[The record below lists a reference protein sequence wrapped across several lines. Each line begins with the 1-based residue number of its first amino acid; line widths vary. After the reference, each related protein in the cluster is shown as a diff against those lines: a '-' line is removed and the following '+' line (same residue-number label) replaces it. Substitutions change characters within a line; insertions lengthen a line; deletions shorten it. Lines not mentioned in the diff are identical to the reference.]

1 MRQQNKNGEE
11 KIKRNEN
18 AFYFQ
23 IFFKIRNHY
32 FPKLISWMNNLED
45 FRTLEKCIYP
55 IRYMIFMGLLLY
67 ILKLEALRQLHTLN
81 GQTLIDNLNDFL
93 GLNLEALNHFGTL
106 IYFCKGNDPKN
117 LETLRY
123 KMIQSLLRK
132 KVLTRYRLF
141 NEYYLIAIDG
151 TNNLTFKKRHCP
163 QCIARKA
170 PNGEIYYYH
179 PVLEAKIVT
188 SSGLAFSVESEFI
201 ENKKG
206 VKKALSDEE
215 KQDCELRAAYRLIEK
230 LKKKFPQLKICLLA
244 DSLYANQQIMKKCK
258 DYGWKYIITFK
269 EGSIPNVYKEF
280 ESLIEIE
287 KGNIKQIENEKVRQD
302 IRWINHIDHEEQKV
316 NVVECREHKIK
327 EQTDKKFV
335 FITNILI
342 TKKYV
347 DYLVQTG
354 RLRWKIENEGF
365 NIQKNKG
372 YNLEHKY
379 SRDETAIKNLY
390 LFMQIAHILNQL
402 VEKSNL
408 LKPYK
413 DYYFKTVRN
422 LSKRLI
428 YELILV
434 KINFDKIKKDP
445 RYVILDPG

>member
-1 MRQQNKNGEE
+1 
-11 KIKRNEN
+11 
-18 AFYFQ
+18 
-23 IFFKIRNHY
+23 
-32 FPKLISWMNNLED
+32 MNNLED
-45 FRTLEKCIYP
+45 FRDPEKCTYP

-67 ILKLEALRQLHTLN
+67 ILKLEALRQVHTLN

-93 GLNLEALNHFGTL
+93 GLNLETLNHFGTL
-106 IYFCKGNDPKN
+106 IYFCKGNDSRN

-123 KMIQSLLRK
+123 KMIYNLLRK
-132 KVLTRYRLF
+132 KVLKKYRF

-163 QCIARKA
+163 KCIGRKA
-170 PNGEIYYYH
+170 PNGKIYYYH
-179 PVLEAKIVT
+179 PVLEAKIIT
-188 SSGLAFSVESEFI
+188 PNGLAFSVESEFI
-201 ENKKG
+201 ENDRG

-230 LKKKFPQLKICLLA
+230 LKKKFPQLLICLLA

-280 ESLIEIE
+280 KSLIKLKKENKKKIE
-287 KGNIKQIENEKVRQD
+287 TEECRQVF
-302 IRWINHIDHEEQKV
+302 RWMNHIDHEDHRV
-316 NVVECREHKIK
+316 NVAECREHKIK

-335 FITNILI
+335 FITNFLI

-379 SRDETAIKNLY
+379 SRDELAIKNLY

-402 VEKSNL
+402 AEKSNL

-422 LSKRLI
+422 LSERLI